1 MATRYWSKEDD
12 AMLRLL
18 HREVTNE
25 EIAADLGRSEQAVC
39 NRILRLGLAKAPER
53 ANIFNTL
60 PREQRDW
67 LLSVTPEGA
76 TIADTVRAIITDA
89 YLDAKEEA

>member
-25 EIAADLGRSEQAVC
+25 EIAADLGRSEQAV
-39 NRILRLGLAKAPER
+39 
-53 ANIFNTL
+53 
-60 PREQRDW
+60 
-67 LLSVTPEGA
+67 
-76 TIADTVRAIITDA
+76 
-89 YLDAKEEA
+89 